1 MASKTVVAIT
11 AAVRRRGFVL
21 RWVAAVT
28 ISLTLVSVVQYS
40 VASRQLEV
48 ALLRHAAN
56 DFDTHLEHLEASLQA
71 ATTPE
76 QRLRAVT
83 VGVKDLSGQDGVA
96 YVGVFDARGA
106 TVLATDTGQEQLD
119 ARDLEDVVGSERT
132 LYRPDE
138 DSRDGEPRYMF
149 VLPIRTPRGV
159 LAVKI
164 EQRSA
169 LIGQALADL
178 RKQQILGLLAMILFA
193 VPLSYLLGGHT
204 LRRRHHEA
212 DRLAG
217 TDELTGIPG
226 RRPFRPLLSAAL
238 ADPDNSMVSLAL
250 IDIDH
255 FKRVNDT
262 LGHSYGD
269 RVLVA
274 LGESFDALRATD
286 TAFRLGGDEFAVLL
300 PNTTDGDAADILERV
315 RTSFTARMPAVTI
328 SCGVA
333 SARSEDTV
341 SLQELWERADS
352 ALYQAKRLGRD
363 RTVAFSNLTVGVT
376 VAADKLDAVHDLCDS
391 GVRCSIA
398 FQPIWDLRAGSL
410 LGHEALLRLPSSM
423 PLDGPA
429 EAFELADRIGKAAV
443 LDALARA
450 EVLRAVEARPWPG
463 GLLFINVHPA
473 ALREFDFDAFA
484 AQVIDAGLSQTDI
497 VLEITEQADLDNP
510 TNLRALK
517 RASARGFKLALDDL
531 GAGNAGLRALTHVQF
546 HIIKLDRQV
555 ISRVG
560 IDPAADAVVA
570 AATTFVRNTGG
581 WVVAEGIEDTSML
594 EAVLDDSQ
602 WRASTAPPL
611 AGQGYLLGHP
621 ASIPRALDTR
631 LNLLDHPL
639 ESL

>member
-1 MASKTVVAIT
+1 M
-11 AAVRRRGFVL
+11 
-21 RWVAAVT
+21 
-28 ISLTLVSVVQYS
+28 
-40 VASRQLEV
+40 
-48 ALLRHAAN
+48 
-56 DFDTHLEHLEASLQA
+56 
-71 ATTPE
+71 
-76 QRLRAVT
+76 
-83 VGVKDLSGQDGVA
+83 
-96 YVGVFDARGA
+96 
-106 TVLATDTGQEQLD
+106 LD
-119 ARDLEDVVGSERT
+119 
-132 LYRPDE
+132 
-138 DSRDGEPRYMF
+138 
-149 VLPIRTPRGV
+149 
-159 LAVKI
+159 
-164 EQRSA
+164 
-169 LIGQALADL
+169 DL
-178 RKQQILGLLAMILFA
+178 RKQQIFGLLAMILFA

-238 ADPDNSMVSLAL
+238 ADPDSTTVSLAL

-274 LGESFDALRATD
+274 LGESFDELRASD

-300 PNTTDGDAADILERV
+300 PDTADRETADILERV
-315 RTSFTARMPAVTI
+315 RTSFTSADAGRHHQLRRRLRQTRGRGVVAGVVGARRLSAVP
-328 SCGVA
+328 SQA
-333 SARSEDTV
+333 ARSRSHR
-341 SLQELWERADS
+341 SLLQPDRRRHRRRRQAGRRTRPVRQRRPLKRCLPAD
-352 ALYQAKRLGRD
+352 LGPAR
-363 RTVAFSNLTVGVT
+363 
-376 VAADKLDAVHDLCDS
+376 
-391 GVRCSIA
+391 
-398 FQPIWDLRAGSL
+398 GSL

-423 PLDGPA
+423 PLNGPA

-450 EVLRAVEARPWPG
+450 EVLHAVRARPWPG

-510 TNLRALK
+510 SNLRALK

-546 HIIKLDRQV
+546 HIIKLDRHV

-581 WVVAEGIEDTSML
+581 WVVAEGIEDTNML

-602 WRASTAPPL
+602 WRAPTAPPL

-631 LNLLDHPL
+631 LDLLDHPL

>member
-1 MASKTVVAIT
+1 MHG
-11 AAVRRRGFVL
+11 VRR
-21 RWVAAVT
+21 
-28 ISLTLVSVVQYS
+28 SLST
-40 VASRQLEV
+40 
-48 ALLRHAAN
+48 
-56 DFDTHLEHLEASLQA
+56 
-71 ATTPE
+71 
-76 QRLRAVT
+76 
-83 VGVKDLSGQDGVA
+83 
-96 YVGVFDARGA
+96 DAGE
-106 TVLATDTGQEQLD
+106 EQLD
-119 ARDLEDVVGSERT
+119 ARDLEDVVGSQRT

-138 DSRDGEPRYMF
+138 DPDELPHEPRYVF
-149 VLPIRTPRGV
+149 LLPVRTPQGV

-169 LIGQALADL
+169 VIGRELDAL

-204 LRRRHHEA
+204 LRRRHREA
-212 DRLAG
+212 DRLAA
-217 TDELTGIPG
+217 TDELTGMPG

-238 ADPDNSMVSLAL
+238 ADPGNTTVSLAL

-255 FKRVNDT
+255 FKRANDT

-274 LGESFDALRATD
+274 LGESFEGLRASD

-300 PNTTDGDAADILERV
+300 PETADRETAEVLERV
-315 RTSFTARMPAVTI
+315 RSSFAARMPGVTI

-333 SARSEDTV
+333 SVRREDTV

-376 VAADKLDAVHDLCDS
+376 VAADKLDAVHDLCDN

-398 FQPIWDLRAGSL
+398 FQPIWDLRAGCL
-410 LGHEALLRLPSSM
+410 LGHEALLRLPSTM

-429 EAFELADRIGKAAV
+429 EAFELADRIGQAAV
-443 LDALARA
+443 LDALARG
-450 EVLRAVEARPWPG
+450 EVLRAVKAKPWPG

-484 AQVIDAGLSQTDI
+484 AQVIDAGLAHTDI

-546 HIIKLDRQV
+546 HIIKLDRHV

-581 WVVAEGIEDTSML
+581 WVVAEGIEDTNML

-602 WRASTAPPL
+602 WRATTAPPL
-611 AGQGYLLGHP
+611 AGQGYLLGYP
-621 ASIPRALDTR
+621 ASVPQALDSR

-639 ESL
+639 EPL